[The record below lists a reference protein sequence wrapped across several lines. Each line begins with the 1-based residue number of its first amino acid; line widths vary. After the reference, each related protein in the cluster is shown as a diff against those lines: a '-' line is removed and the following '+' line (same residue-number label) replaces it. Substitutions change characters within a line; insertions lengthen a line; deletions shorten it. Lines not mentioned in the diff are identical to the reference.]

1 MAAASSGGIF
11 TFSFD
16 FIRFGALRI
25 TKKYKKFIKN
35 INFTIKFLC
44 FIGQFSK
51 ISVQALR
58 FNKTRILVILDN
70 LFFFTKN
77 SKFFQKSSVLE
88 IAVLLLSVR
97 SIVRVSALRGVI
109 SYTIDAKT
117 QKIVCTLSTSTA
129 IFIKNYPERKPE
141 NLKQT
146 QIQPSVYPAQ

>member
-16 FIRFGALRI
+16 FFGIWCSADI
-25 TKKYKKFIKN
+25 KKYKKFVKN
-35 INFTIKFLC
+35 INFTIKYLC

-58 FNKTRILVILDN
+58 FIQTRILVILDN
-70 LFFFTKN
+70 LFFFAQN

-109 SYTIDAKT
+109 SYFNDAKT

-129 IFIKNYPERKPE
+129 IFLTHYP
-141 NLKQT
+141 
-146 QIQPSVYPAQ
+146 